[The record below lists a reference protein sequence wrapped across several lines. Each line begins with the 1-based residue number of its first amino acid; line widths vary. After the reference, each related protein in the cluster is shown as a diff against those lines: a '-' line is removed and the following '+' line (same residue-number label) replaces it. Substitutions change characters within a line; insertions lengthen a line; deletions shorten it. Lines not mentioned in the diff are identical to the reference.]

1 MIIVT
6 NIQKNVHTFITS
18 CSWYKIKFYKFRD
31 SKLTGDGNFKIDIL
45 VEGILIAKGE
55 GKTPIV
61 AQEDAMEDF
70 VER

>member
-1 MIIVT
+1 M
-6 NIQKNVHTFITS
+6 KL
-18 CSWYKIKFYKFRD
+18 YAFRG
-31 SKLTGDGNFKIDIL
+31 SKLTVDGNFKVDIL

-55 GKTPIV
+55 GKTPVV

>member
-1 MIIVT
+1 M
-6 NIQKNVHTFITS
+6 QNVHTAFITS
-18 CSWYKIKFYKFRD
+18 CARYKKMKLYAFRG
-31 SKLTGDGNFKIDIL
+31 SKLTVDGNFKVDIL

-55 GKTPIV
+55 GKTPVV